1 MHFEF
6 PFNRAV
12 LVSVHLRVCYFVVEL
27 NVTKSLKRQPI
38 TASNQLTELS
48 PWPLGSAPT
57 FQNSATHRFDGEMS
71 RGPTGLRSCLCDGL
85 YDTRKSVDLAT
96 LFSVNFPRNP
106 L

>member
-1 MHFEF
+1 M
-6 PFNRAV
+6 
-12 LVSVHLRVCYFVVEL
+12 
-27 NVTKSLKRQPI
+27 
-38 TASNQLTELS
+38 S

-106 L
+106 LRFHYFDIITVAHDGVVGLVVPS